1 MCALSGFAYVLL
13 HVIFVPITQWI
24 CAGNHILLTTYSQL
38 NHNNF
43 KTLKIL
49 FFMLK
54 LVLPLSLELMI

>member
-1 MCALSGFAYVLL
+1 MCALSGFAHVLL
-13 HVIFVPITQWI
+13 RVIFVPITQWI
-24 CAGNHILLTTYSQL
+24 CARNRILLTTYSQL

-54 LVLPLSLELMI
+54 LVLPLSLNL